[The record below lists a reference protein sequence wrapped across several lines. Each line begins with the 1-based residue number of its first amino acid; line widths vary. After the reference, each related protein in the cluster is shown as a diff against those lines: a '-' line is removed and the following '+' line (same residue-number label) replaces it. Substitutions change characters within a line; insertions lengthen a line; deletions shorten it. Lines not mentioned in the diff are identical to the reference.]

1 MLTFLY
7 IKFSYPDFLYL
18 NFYILF
24 TDENVILDDEEDEE
38 TSVDFNEEEV
48 LQRCQD
54 FQKDYEKRKNQ
65 TQPTPPVPKPRQF
78 IGGRPISD
86 SSVAK
91 TQHTPRSTV
100 SYIPN
105 FCKYI

>member
-1 MLTFLY
+1 M
-7 IKFSYPDFLYL
+7 
-18 NFYILF
+18 LF

-100 SYIPN
+100 SYILD
-105 FCKYI
+105 F